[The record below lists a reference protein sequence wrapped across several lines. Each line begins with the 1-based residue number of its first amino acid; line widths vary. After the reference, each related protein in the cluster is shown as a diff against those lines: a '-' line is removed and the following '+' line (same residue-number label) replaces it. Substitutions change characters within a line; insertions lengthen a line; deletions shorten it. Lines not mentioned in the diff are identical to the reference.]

1 MGFYTPRIHHGSLGG
16 DDRNPGSDLTS
27 PVTEEITS
35 GEVNKFS
42 AYIWEWVKIEDLGFW
57 DHRF

>member
-16 DDRNPGSDLTS
+16 DDRNPGSDFTS

-42 AYIWEWVKIEDLGFW
+42 AFIWEWVKIEDLGFW